1 MTDLRA
7 SNLPTTISSYTTGA
21 TAQTGGFVQADNSSA
36 PPSNSVFE
44 SGGGLA
50 SSPNVPKPG
59 TSINP
64 QTGKPHTAG
73 LTRAQ
78 LEAQKA
84 GEAAFQGGQT
94 FAGPGLVSSATTS
107 KPGPAVNVAHDPVPD
122 VDPTDATQA
131 GALSTKE
138 LEAFKNK
145 GTDLLDPAPQTEQ
158 VRRGSISNVA
168 KESKMRRPSDVSG
181 REQAARQLA
190 GLVPDTMETAS
201 AGSSTPGQELPGG
214 WGAIKPTPLPGSG
227 PHAPT
232 SLYEDVTEGLGKM
245 GQAAFS
251 VIPSPIKDAFH
262 GPGSPKG
269 RRSSATG
276 LIDHAKAQASKVAEG
291 LQETI
296 QNTQRRASANFGP
309 DGTIRKQVMHFVDE
323 AFQSTK
329 DASSAEFG
337 FIHSGPHGRVAAVP
351 RVSHPTEELVGAQPG
366 EHSDGVGALPGTV
379 NEAGVAILPD
389 ERSGTHFSL
398 PSHELIGAL
407 NREHSSGVGALPGTV
422 HETGVAILPE
432 EEKVG
437 HVRIHPDHAAG
448 VGPRTSLPS
457 DEYIGALPREHSS
470 GVGALPGT
478 VHETG
483 VAILPEEEK
492 VGHVRIHP
500 DHAAGVGPRTSLPS
514 DEYIGALPREHSSG
528 AGALPGTVNE
538 AGVAILP
545 DERSGTH
552 FSLPSHELIGALPRE
567 HSSGVGALPGTM
579 NETGVAVLPDEKN
592 LNASAPSA
600 TTTGSATPA
609 NNSHSLAPP
618 LPATTLGLGAAHGA
632 TKLGPD
638 DTLTAPGSTTT
649 TTLSSAATSISPEQ
663 KHFASETT
671 HAHERA
677 SSAAS
682 MTAIAHGR
690 EGKPLDRESSA
701 KESKIAPSPLAES
714 TVPEDKSVANSKET
728 AAGAGAGAAAATTA
742 VGVAAI
748 GQKSTALG
756 TSSKHTTSLTPG
768 KEEEGVGHPSTHNTA
783 GTSREPGTYPKPD
796 NVTSTKAPATT
807 GVAGSKIGQ
816 HGVKGPSEP
825 VDGTGTA
832 GEADALISHDNS
844 AEHSNAPK
852 PVKDK
857 ISDPHDKTYPSD
869 REVAD
874 VPDNKTSADDNTK
887 TTNSSAPG
895 VEPTAE
901 KLKTERPTTPTKR
914 TEIGSTN
921 TAEGNTEAVDNKHT
935 ATTAG
940 TGVAATGGA
949 GTTETGASSTT
960 APTHRSQAST
970 DNPVSPTTSTGS
982 GTSPKKKT
990 GFMKKL
996 KNKLA
1001 QI

>member
-1 MTDLRA
+1 M
-7 SNLPTTISSYTTGA
+7 
-21 TAQTGGFVQADNSSA
+21 GF
-36 PPSNSVFE
+36 
-44 SGGGLA
+44 
-50 SSPNVPKPG
+50 
-59 TSINP
+59 
-64 QTGKPHTAG
+64 GKYWAHW
-73 LTRAQ
+73 LT
-78 LEAQKA
+78 
-84 GEAAFQGGQT
+84 
-94 FAGPGLVSSATTS
+94 
-107 KPGPAVNVAHDPVPD
+107 
-122 VDPTDATQA
+122 
-131 GALSTKE
+131 
-138 LEAFKNK
+138 
-145 GTDLLDPAPQTEQ
+145 
-158 VRRGSISNVA
+158 
-168 KESKMRRPSDVSG
+168 
-181 REQAARQLA
+181 
-190 GLVPDTMETAS
+190 
-201 AGSSTPGQELPGG
+201 
-214 WGAIKPTPLPGSG
+214 
-227 PHAPT
+227 
-232 SLYEDVTEGLGKM
+232 
-245 GQAAFS
+245 
-251 VIPSPIKDAFH
+251 VID
-262 GPGSPKG
+262 
-269 RRSSATG
+269 
-276 LIDHAKAQASKVAEG
+276 
-291 LQETI
+291 
-296 QNTQRRASANFGP
+296 
-309 DGTIRKQVMHFVDE
+309 
-323 AFQSTK
+323 
-329 DASSAEFG
+329 
-337 FIHSGPHGRVAAVP
+337 
-351 RVSHPTEELVGAQPG
+351 
-366 EHSDGVGALPGTV
+366 
-379 NEAGVAILPD
+379 
-389 ERSGTHFSL
+389 
-398 PSHELIGAL
+398 
-407 NREHSSGVGALPGTV
+407 
-422 HETGVAILPE
+422 
-432 EEKVG
+432 
-437 HVRIHPDHAAG
+437 
-448 VGPRTSLPS
+448 
-457 DEYIGALPREHSS
+457 
-470 GVGALPGT
+470 
-478 VHETG
+478 
-483 VAILPEEEK
+483 
-492 VGHVRIHP
+492 
-500 DHAAGVGPRTSLPS
+500 
-514 DEYIGALPREHSSG
+514 
-528 AGALPGTVNE
+528 
-538 AGVAILP
+538 
-545 DERSGTH
+545 
-552 FSLPSHELIGALPRE
+552 
-567 HSSGVGALPGTM
+567 
-579 NETGVAVLPDEKN
+579 

-609 NNSHSLAPP
+609 DNSYSLAPP

-690 EGKPLDRESSA
+690 EGKPLDRGSSA

-728 AAGAGAGAAAATTA
+728 AARAGAGAAAATTA
-742 VGVAAI
+742 VGADGI
-748 GQKSTALG
+748 GQKSTAPG
-756 TSSKHTTSLTPG
+756 TSSEHTTSLTPG

-807 GVAGSKIGQ
+807 GVVGSKLGQ
-816 HGVKGPSEP
+816 HGIKGPNEP

-832 GEADALISHDNS
+832 GEANDLISHDNS
-844 AEHSNAPK
+844 AEHSNAFK

-874 VPDNKTSADDNTK
+874 VPDNKTTADDGTK
-887 TTNSSAPG
+887 TANSSAAPG

-901 KLKTERPTTPTKR
+901 KLKTEGPTTPTKR

>member
-36 PPSNSVFE
+36 LPSNSVFE

-107 KPGPAVNVAHDPVPD
+107 KPGPAVNVAHDPAPD

-379 NEAGVAILPD
+379 NETGVAILPD
-389 ERSGTHFSL
+389 ERNGTHFSL

-407 NREHSSGVGALPGTV
+407 NREHSSGVGALPGT
-422 HETGVAILPE
+422 
-432 EEKVG
+432 
-437 HVRIHPDHAAG
+437 
-448 VGPRTSLPS
+448 
-457 DEYIGALPREHSS
+457 
-470 GVGALPGT
+470 
-478 VHETG
+478 
-483 VAILPEEEK
+483 
-492 VGHVRIHP
+492 
-500 DHAAGVGPRTSLPS
+500 
-514 DEYIGALPREHSSG
+514 
-528 AGALPGTVNE
+528 
-538 AGVAILP
+538 
-545 DERSGTH
+545 
-552 FSLPSHELIGALPRE
+552 
-567 HSSGVGALPGTM
+567 
-579 NETGVAVLPDEKN
+579 
-592 LNASAPSA
+592 
-600 TTTGSATPA
+600 
-609 NNSHSLAPP
+609 
-618 LPATTLGLGAAHGA
+618 
-632 TKLGPD
+632 
-638 DTLTAPGSTTT
+638 
-649 TTLSSAATSISPEQ
+649 
-663 KHFASETT
+663 
-671 HAHERA
+671 
-677 SSAAS
+677 
-682 MTAIAHGR
+682 
-690 EGKPLDRESSA
+690 
-701 KESKIAPSPLAES
+701 
-714 TVPEDKSVANSKET
+714 
-728 AAGAGAGAAAATTA
+728 
-742 VGVAAI
+742 
-748 GQKSTALG
+748 
-756 TSSKHTTSLTPG
+756 
-768 KEEEGVGHPSTHNTA
+768 
-783 GTSREPGTYPKPD
+783 
-796 NVTSTKAPATT
+796 
-807 GVAGSKIGQ
+807 
-816 HGVKGPSEP
+816 
-825 VDGTGTA
+825 
-832 GEADALISHDNS
+832 
-844 AEHSNAPK
+844 
-852 PVKDK
+852 
-857 ISDPHDKTYPSD
+857 
-869 REVAD
+869 
-874 VPDNKTSADDNTK
+874 
-887 TTNSSAPG
+887 
-895 VEPTAE
+895 
-901 KLKTERPTTPTKR
+901 
-914 TEIGSTN
+914 
-921 TAEGNTEAVDNKHT
+921 
-935 ATTAG
+935 
-940 TGVAATGGA
+940 
-949 GTTETGASSTT
+949 
-960 APTHRSQAST
+960 
-970 DNPVSPTTSTGS
+970 
-982 GTSPKKKT
+982 
-990 GFMKKL
+990 
-996 KNKLA
+996 
-1001 QI
+1001 

>member
-1 MTDLRA
+1 
-7 SNLPTTISSYTTGA
+7 
-21 TAQTGGFVQADNSSA
+21 
-36 PPSNSVFE
+36 
-44 SGGGLA
+44 
-50 SSPNVPKPG
+50 
-59 TSINP
+59 
-64 QTGKPHTAG
+64 
-73 LTRAQ
+73 
-78 LEAQKA
+78 
-84 GEAAFQGGQT
+84 
-94 FAGPGLVSSATTS
+94 
-107 KPGPAVNVAHDPVPD
+107 
-122 VDPTDATQA
+122 
-131 GALSTKE
+131 
-138 LEAFKNK
+138 
-145 GTDLLDPAPQTEQ
+145 
-158 VRRGSISNVA
+158 
-168 KESKMRRPSDVSG
+168 
-181 REQAARQLA
+181 
-190 GLVPDTMETAS
+190 
-201 AGSSTPGQELPGG
+201 
-214 WGAIKPTPLPGSG
+214 
-227 PHAPT
+227 
-232 SLYEDVTEGLGKM
+232 
-245 GQAAFS
+245 
-251 VIPSPIKDAFH
+251 
-262 GPGSPKG
+262 
-269 RRSSATG
+269 
-276 LIDHAKAQASKVAEG
+276 
-291 LQETI
+291 
-296 QNTQRRASANFGP
+296 
-309 DGTIRKQVMHFVDE
+309 
-323 AFQSTK
+323 
-329 DASSAEFG
+329 
-337 FIHSGPHGRVAAVP
+337 
-351 RVSHPTEELVGAQPG
+351 
-366 EHSDGVGALPGTV
+366 
-379 NEAGVAILPD
+379 
-389 ERSGTHFSL
+389 
-398 PSHELIGAL
+398 
-407 NREHSSGVGALPGTV
+407 HSSGVGALPGTV

-478 VHETG
+478 V
-483 VAILPEEEK
+483 
-492 VGHVRIHP
+492 
-500 DHAAGVGPRTSLPS
+500 
-514 DEYIGALPREHSSG
+514 
-528 AGALPGTVNE
+528 NE

-552 FSLPSHELIGALPRE
+552 FSLPSHELIGALNRE
-567 HSSGVGALPGTM
+567 HSSGVGALPGTV

-600 TTTGSATPA
+600 TATGSVTPA
-609 NNSHSLAPP
+609 DNSYSLAPP

-632 TKLGPD
+632 TKLGLD

-677 SSAAS
+677 NSAAS

-690 EGKPLDRESSA
+690 EGKPLDRGSSA
-701 KESKIAPSPLAES
+701 KDSKIAPSPLAES
-714 TVPEDKSVANSKET
+714 TVPEDKSVANGKET
-728 AAGAGAGAAAATTA
+728 AAGARAGATAAATA
-742 VGVAAI
+742 VGAAAI
-748 GQKSTALG
+748 GQKSTAPG
-756 TSSKHTTSLTPG
+756 TSSEHTTSLTPG

-816 HGVKGPSEP
+816 HGVKGSNEP

-844 AEHSNAPK
+844 AEHSNAPE

-874 VPDNKTSADDNTK
+874 VPDNKTTADDSTK
-887 TTNSSAPG
+887 TTKSSAAPG

-921 TAEGNTEAVDNKHT
+921 TAEGNTEAVDNMHT

-940 TGVAATGGA
+940 TDVAATGGA
-949 GTTETGASSTT
+949 GAIETGASSTT
-960 APTHRSQAST
+960 APTHRSQPST
-970 DNPVSPTTSTGS
+970 DYPVSPTTSTGS

>member
-1 MTDLRA
+1 MANYCDTDSFCTEVGHVRIHPDHA
-7 SNLPTTISSYTTGA
+7 
-21 TAQTGGFVQADNSSA
+21 
-36 PPSNSVFE
+36 
-44 SGGGLA
+44 
-50 SSPNVPKPG
+50 
-59 TSINP
+59 
-64 QTGKPHTAG
+64 AG
-73 LTRAQ
+73 
-78 LEAQKA
+78 
-84 GEAAFQGGQT
+84 
-94 FAGPGLVSSATTS
+94 AGPRTS
-107 KPGPAVNVAHDPVPD
+107 LPSDEYI
-122 VDPTDATQA
+122 
-131 GALSTKE
+131 GAL
-138 LEAFKNK
+138 
-145 GTDLLDPAPQTEQ
+145 
-158 VRRGSISNVA
+158 
-168 KESKMRRPSDVSG
+168 
-181 REQAARQLA
+181 
-190 GLVPDTMETAS
+190 
-201 AGSSTPGQELPGG
+201 
-214 WGAIKPTPLPGSG
+214 
-227 PHAPT
+227 
-232 SLYEDVTEGLGKM
+232 
-245 GQAAFS
+245 
-251 VIPSPIKDAFH
+251 
-262 GPGSPKG
+262 
-269 RRSSATG
+269 
-276 LIDHAKAQASKVAEG
+276 
-291 LQETI
+291 
-296 QNTQRRASANFGP
+296 
-309 DGTIRKQVMHFVDE
+309 
-323 AFQSTK
+323 
-329 DASSAEFG
+329 
-337 FIHSGPHGRVAAVP
+337 P
-351 RVSHPTEELVGAQPG
+351 R
-366 EHSDGVGALPGTV
+366 EHSSGVGALPGTV

-389 ERSGTHFSL
+389 ERNGTHFSL

-448 VGPRTSLPS
+448 VTPRTSLPS

-470 GVGALPGT
+470 GV
-478 VHETG
+478 
-483 VAILPEEEK
+483 
-492 VGHVRIHP
+492 
-500 DHAAGVGPRTSLPS
+500 
-514 DEYIGALPREHSSG
+514 
-528 AGALPGTVNE
+528 GALPGTVNE

-552 FSLPSHELIGALPRE
+552 FSLPSHELTGALPRE
-567 HSSGVGALPGTM
+567 HSSGVGALPGTV
-579 NETGVAVLPDEKN
+579 NETGVALLPDEKN

-609 NNSHSLAPP
+609 DNSYSLAPP

-690 EGKPLDRESSA
+690 EGKPLDRGSSA

-728 AAGAGAGAAAATTA
+728 AARAGAGAAAATTA
-742 VGVAAI
+742 VGAAGI
-748 GQKSTALG
+748 GQKSTAPG
-756 TSSKHTTSLTPG
+756 TSSEHTTSLSPG
-768 KEEEGVGHPSTHNTA
+768 KEEEGVGHPSTHKTA

-807 GVAGSKIGQ
+807 GVVGSKLGQ
-816 HGVKGPSEP
+816 HGVKGPNEP

-832 GEADALISHDNS
+832 GEADDLISHDNS
-844 AEHSNAPK
+844 AEHSNAFK

-874 VPDNKTSADDNTK
+874 VPDNKTTADDGTK
-887 TTNSSAPG
+887 TTNSSAAPG

-901 KLKTERPTTPTKR
+901 KLKTEGPTTPTKR

>member
-1 MTDLRA
+1 M
-7 SNLPTTISSYTTGA
+7 
-21 TAQTGGFVQADNSSA
+21 GF
-36 PPSNSVFE
+36 
-44 SGGGLA
+44 
-50 SSPNVPKPG
+50 
-59 TSINP
+59 
-64 QTGKPHTAG
+64 GKYWTRW
-73 LTRAQ
+73 LT
-78 LEAQKA
+78 
-84 GEAAFQGGQT
+84 
-94 FAGPGLVSSATTS
+94 
-107 KPGPAVNVAHDPVPD
+107 
-122 VDPTDATQA
+122 
-131 GALSTKE
+131 
-138 LEAFKNK
+138 
-145 GTDLLDPAPQTEQ
+145 
-158 VRRGSISNVA
+158 
-168 KESKMRRPSDVSG
+168 
-181 REQAARQLA
+181 
-190 GLVPDTMETAS
+190 
-201 AGSSTPGQELPGG
+201 
-214 WGAIKPTPLPGSG
+214 
-227 PHAPT
+227 
-232 SLYEDVTEGLGKM
+232 
-245 GQAAFS
+245 
-251 VIPSPIKDAFH
+251 VID
-262 GPGSPKG
+262 
-269 RRSSATG
+269 
-276 LIDHAKAQASKVAEG
+276 
-291 LQETI
+291 
-296 QNTQRRASANFGP
+296 
-309 DGTIRKQVMHFVDE
+309 
-323 AFQSTK
+323 
-329 DASSAEFG
+329 
-337 FIHSGPHGRVAAVP
+337 
-351 RVSHPTEELVGAQPG
+351 
-366 EHSDGVGALPGTV
+366 
-379 NEAGVAILPD
+379 
-389 ERSGTHFSL
+389 
-398 PSHELIGAL
+398 
-407 NREHSSGVGALPGTV
+407 
-422 HETGVAILPE
+422 
-432 EEKVG
+432 
-437 HVRIHPDHAAG
+437 
-448 VGPRTSLPS
+448 
-457 DEYIGALPREHSS
+457 
-470 GVGALPGT
+470 
-478 VHETG
+478 
-483 VAILPEEEK
+483 
-492 VGHVRIHP
+492 
-500 DHAAGVGPRTSLPS
+500 
-514 DEYIGALPREHSSG
+514 
-528 AGALPGTVNE
+528 
-538 AGVAILP
+538 
-545 DERSGTH
+545 
-552 FSLPSHELIGALPRE
+552 
-567 HSSGVGALPGTM
+567 
-579 NETGVAVLPDEKN
+579 

-600 TTTGSATPA
+600 TTIGSATPA
-609 NNSHSLAPP
+609 DNSHSLAPP
-618 LPATTLGLGAAHGA
+618 LPATTLGRGAAHGA

-701 KESKIAPSPLAES
+701 KELKIAPSPLAES

-728 AAGAGAGAAAATTA
+728 AAGAEAGPAAATTA

-768 KEEEGVGHPSTHNTA
+768 KEEEGVGHPSTHSTA

-796 NVTSTKAPATT
+796 NVTSTKAPATA
-807 GVAGSKIGQ
+807 GVARSKMGQ

-832 GEADALISHDNS
+832 GEADALISHDSS

-852 PVKDK
+852 PLKDK
-857 ISDPHDKTYPSD
+857 ISDPHDRTYPSD

-874 VPDNKTSADDNTK
+874 VPDNKTSPDDSTK

-949 GTTETGASSTT
+949 GTTETGASFTT